1 MIHRIDAAVT
11 AGAEALFAR
20 RRPDGVFA
28 PDATEDRFSPA
39 NTALA
44 LIALHLAE
52 QPEKPEKTDPLLARG
67 ADRLVKAQRDTGG
80 WAMRG
85 VADEVLTTAV
95 VTDVLDLVA
104 PRHAAPAVRAGR
116 QRLTQL
122 GGPEALPEPVMA
134 GLTRQF
140 GVLAGRLDEAALP
153 RLPLEALL
161 LRGPARRLLSLRLPI
176 LASMALGQATVRRRT
191 QGLVRRR
198 LNALARPAALAVV
211 REAYEREGASGSFST
226 DPWLTGLI
234 CVGTT
239 RSGLAPDIVRA
250 AAGWL
255 RSEADADGGWELM
268 PLDVTWS
275 SFAASALLEAGYADD
290 PRLTATRAMF
300 QERQQ
305 NTPFAALACPP
316 GYWGFSSA
324 HSWPMALETAEI
336 SSVLLR
342 LPGGGDDPHV
352 RRGIDWLTRA
362 QDSAGSWSLAVR
374 NSKPGGF
381 GPCPQMTAK
390 AVRAL
395 LDHGAG
401 PGDRRV
407 VKAVRWLIAQQ
418 RTGGSADV
426 SPDVSPDV
434 SASVSADGSYE
445 ALWYRG
451 RTAGTSV
458 VLETLCRTVGAAH
471 PAAVR
476 ATAWLLRTQAD
487 DGSWGGGGRGGE
499 PENGGGTVEDTAW
512 ALYALLAAGHDPESQ
527 PVTAA
532 ARYLTDA
539 QRPDGGWAGSPVNE
553 YIRFC
558 YRYADDVIA
567 SGLAL
572 RALARLRTA
581 TASPRPPGSSA

>member
-1 MIHRIDAAVT
+1 
-11 AGAEALFAR
+11 G
-20 RRPDGVFA
+20 
-28 PDATEDRFSPA
+28 
-39 NTALA
+39 
-44 LIALHLAE
+44 
-52 QPEKPEKTDPLLARG
+52 
-67 ADRLVKAQRDTGG
+67 
-80 WAMRG
+80 
-85 VADEVLTTAV
+85 
-95 VTDVLDLVA
+95 
-104 PRHAAPAVRAGR
+104 
-116 QRLTQL
+116 L

-153 RLPLEALL
+153 RLPLELLL
-161 LRGPARRLLSLRLPI
+161 LRGPARRLLSLRMPI
-176 LASMALGQATVRRRT
+176 LASMALGQATVRRGT

-211 REAYEREGASGSFST
+211 REAYEREGASGAFST

-255 RSEADADGGWELM
+255 RAAADADGGWELM

-275 SFAASALLEAGYADD
+275 SFAASALLEAGYAQD
-290 PRLTATRAMF
+290 PRLRATRAMF
-300 QERQQ
+300 HGRQQ
-305 NTPFAALACPP
+305 NTPFAALGCPP

-342 LPGGGDDPHV
+342 LPGGGGDPHV
-352 RRGIDWLTRA
+352 RRGIDWLTRT

-401 PGDRRV
+401 TGDRRV
-407 VKAVRWLIAQQ
+407 VKAVRWLVAQQ
-418 RTGGSADV
+418 R
-426 SPDVSPDV
+426 
-434 SASVSADGSYE
+434 ADGSYE

-471 PAAVR
+471 PAAAR
-476 ATAWLLRTQAD
+476 AAAWLLRTQAD
-487 DGSWGGGGRGGE
+487 DGSWDGGASADESG
-499 PENGGGTVEDTAW
+499 GGGTVEDTAW
-512 ALYALLAAGHDPESQ
+512 ALYALLAAGHAPGSR

-532 ARYLTDA
+532 ARHLTDA

-581 TASPRPPGSSA
+581 TASPGGSV

>member
-1 MIHRIDAAVT
+1 MVTSPSEPSTPSTDRIDAAVV

-28 PDATEDRFSPA
+28 PGAAEDRFSPA

-44 LIALHLAE
+44 LIALRLA
-52 QPEKPEKTDPLLARG
+52 EKPEKADPLLIRG
-67 ADRLVKAQRDTGG
+67 VDRLVAAQRDSGG

-85 VADEVLTTAV
+85 VPDEVLTTAV
-95 VTDVLDLVA
+95 VTDALDLVA
-104 PRHAAPAVRAGR
+104 PRHAADAVRAGR
-116 QRLTQL
+116 QRLAAL

-134 GLTRQF
+134 GLIRQF

-153 RLPLEALL
+153 RLPLELLL
-161 LRGPARRLLSLRLPI
+161 LRGPARRLLSLRMPI

-198 LNALARPAALAVV
+198 LNALARPAALGVV
-211 REAYEREGASGSFST
+211 REAYEREGASGAFST

-239 RSGLAPDIVRA
+239 RSGLAPDIVRNA
-250 AAGWL
+250 AAWL
-255 RSEADADGGWELM
+255 RAAADADGGWELM

-275 SFAASALLEAGYADD
+275 SFAASALLEAGYAQD
-290 PRLTATRAMF
+290 PRLRATRAMF
-300 QERQQ
+300 HGRQQ
-305 NTPFAALACPP
+305 NTPFAALGCPP

-342 LPGGGDDPHV
+342 LPGGGGDPHV
-352 RRGIDWLTRA
+352 RRGIDWLTRT

-401 PGDRRV
+401 TTDRRV
-407 VKAVRWLIAQQ
+407 VKAVRWLVAQQ
-418 RTGGSADV
+418 R
-426 SPDVSPDV
+426 
-434 SASVSADGSYE
+434 ADGSYE

-458 VLETLCRTVGAAH
+458 VLETLCRTVGAGH

-476 ATAWLLRTQAD
+476 AAAWLLRTQAD
-487 DGSWGGGGRGGE
+487 DGSWDGGASADDSG
-499 PENGGGTVEDTAW
+499 GGGTVEDTAW
-512 ALYALLAAGHDPESQ
+512 ALYALLAAGHDPGSR
-527 PVTAA
+527 PVTSA
-532 ARYLTDA
+532 ARHLTDA

-581 TASPRPPGSSA
+581 TASPGGSV

>member
-1 MIHRIDAAVT
+1 MVTPLSTDRIDAAVA

-20 RRPDGVFA
+20 RRPDGVFS

-44 LIALHLAE
+44 LIALHLA
-52 QPEKPEKTDPLLARG
+52 QATGPETARG
-67 ADRLVKAQRDTGG
+67 VDRLVKAQRDSGG

-85 VADEVLTTAV
+85 VPDEVLTTAV
-95 VTDVLDLVA
+95 VTDALDLVA
-104 PRHAAPAVRAGR
+104 PGRADPAVRAGR

-134 GLTRQF
+134 GLIRQF
-140 GVLAGRLDEAALP
+140 GALAGRLDEAALP
-153 RLPLEALL
+153 RLPLELL
-161 LRGPARRLLSLRLPI
+161 LLPGPARRLLSLRLPI

-198 LNALARPAALAVV
+198 FNALARPAALAIV
-211 REAYEREGASGSFST
+211 REAYEREGGSGAFST

-234 CVGTT
+234 CVGTA

-255 RSEADADGGWELM
+255 RSAADADGGWELM

-275 SFAASALLEAGYADD
+275 SFAASALLEAGYAQD
-290 PRLTATRAMF
+290 PRLTPTRAMF
-300 QERQQ
+300 HGRQQ
-305 NTPFAALACPP
+305 NTPFAALGCPP

-342 LPGGGDDPHV
+342 LPGGDDDPHV
-352 RRGIDWLTRA
+352 RRGIDWLTRT

-401 PGDRRV
+401 AGDRRV
-407 VKAVRWLIAQQ
+407 AKAVRWLIAQQ
-418 RTGGSADV
+418 R
-426 SPDVSPDV
+426 
-434 SASVSADGSYE
+434 ADGSYE

-471 PAAVR
+471 PAAAR
-476 ATAWLLRTQAD
+476 ASAWLLRAQHD
-487 DGSWGGGGRGGE
+487 DGSWGGASAGE
-499 PENGGGTVEDTAW
+499 DGAAPGTVEDTAW
-512 ALYALLAAGHDPESQ
+512 ALYALLAAGHDPGSR

-532 ARYLTDA
+532 AHHLTDA

-558 YRYADDVIA
+558 YRYADDLIA

-572 RALARLRTA
+572 RALAGLRTA
-581 TASPRPPGSSA
+581 SLRPVDRPAEGSA

>member
-1 MIHRIDAAVT
+1 MTGRVDAAVT

-28 PDATEDRFSPA
+28 PDAAEDRFSPA

-44 LIALHLAE
+44 LIALHLA
-52 QPEKPEKTDPLLARG
+52 QATGPDTARG
-67 ADRLVKAQRDTGG
+67 VDRLIKAQRDGGG

-85 VADEVLTTAV
+85 VPDEVLTTAV
-95 VTDVLDLVA
+95 VTDALDLVA
-104 PRHAAPAVRAGR
+104 PRDAAGAAHAVRAGR
-116 QRLTQL
+116 RRLAEL

-134 GLTRQF
+134 GLIRQF
-140 GVLAGRLDEAALP
+140 DVLAGRLDEAALP

-211 REAYEREGASGSFST
+211 REAYEREGGCGAFST

-250 AAGWL
+250 ATAWL
-255 RSEADADGGWELM
+255 RSAAGADGGWELM

-275 SFAASALLEAGYADD
+275 SFAASALLEAGYAQD
-290 PRLTATRAMF
+290 PRLTPTRAMF
-300 QERQQ
+300 HERQQ

-352 RRGIDWLTRA
+352 RRGIDWLTRM

-401 PGDRRV
+401 ADDRRV
-407 VKAVRWLIAQQ
+407 VKAVRWLISRQ
-418 RTGGSADV
+418 R
-426 SPDVSPDV
+426 
-434 SASVSADGSYE
+434 ADGSYE

-471 PAAVR
+471 PAAAR
-476 ATAWLLRTQAD
+476 AGAWLLRRQAD
-487 DGSWGGGGRGGE
+487 DGSWDGGE
-499 PENGGGTVEDTAW
+499 PTEGDPEDAGTVEDTAW
-512 ALYALLAAGHDPESQ
+512 ALYALLAAGHDPASR

-558 YRYADDVIA
+558 YRYADDTIA

-581 TASPRPPGSSA
+581 SLGPAEGAA